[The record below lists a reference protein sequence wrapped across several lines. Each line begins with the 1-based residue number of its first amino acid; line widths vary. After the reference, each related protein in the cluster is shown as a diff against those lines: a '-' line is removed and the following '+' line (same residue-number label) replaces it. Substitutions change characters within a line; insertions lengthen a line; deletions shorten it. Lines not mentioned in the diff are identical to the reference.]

1 MNSHGLKISIRFV
14 RRSAGC
20 SDVCTSMAVMRME
33 GAQIKP
39 NRAESAFDCLTATVC
54 RHVQDLLQNSS
65 WRLRAFTLADRRPF
79 LAHQSGPCVPCFGM
93 TTWTLKTPFHRASF
107 QGDPHSHPLH
117 RGTPPP
123 PPTSAT
129 EPARPGP
136 RKRSPRPTRSLR
148 RPVRQ
153 SGVDRVLGRPLGPG
167 GLHQEGGGASDG
179 GG

>member
-1 MNSHGLKISIRFV
+1 MSEDLQAARTSALAWPSCGWKEHRSSQTGPSLPSTALLPLFVGMFKIF
-14 RRSAGC
+14 
-20 SDVCTSMAVMRME
+20 
-33 GAQIKP
+33 
-39 NRAESAFDCLTATVC
+39 C
-54 RHVQDLLQNSS
+54 RTLP